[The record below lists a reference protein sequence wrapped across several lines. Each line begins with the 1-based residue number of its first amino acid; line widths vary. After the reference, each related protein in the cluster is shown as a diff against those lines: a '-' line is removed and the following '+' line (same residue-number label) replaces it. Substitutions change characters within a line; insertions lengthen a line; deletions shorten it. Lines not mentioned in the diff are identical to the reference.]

1 MKSTRLNDNSE
12 KKKKKKKTSAFT
24 SSKLHVLSNI
34 YVENELQPF

>member
-1 MKSTRLNDNSE
+1 MKSTRLNDNS

>member
-1 MKSTRLNDNSE
+1 MKSTRLNDNS

-24 SSKLHVLSNI
+24 SSKLYVLSNI